1 MPRNIPLIIEYA
13 AFFRFNLLFN
23 HLQYKHCIF
32 IYYYCFCCIRNYDG
46 IISSATKTKI
56 AHIYNAIFLLS
67 ALITNIISN
76 GFYLST
82 VFPVFFM
89 AVLLF
94 VARYINVP
102 YNQKTKTR
110 TRSLERGDTVYQS
123 FKDTPIKYILHLYK
137 KANTFFWYTRK
148 LYCTTS
154 YIWNVVSCF
163 NHFLLVLLTKKDL
176 T

>member
-1 MPRNIPLIIEYA
+1 MPRNIPLIIEYV
-13 AFFRFNLLFN
+13 AFLGLICC
-23 HLQYKHCIF
+23 LI
-32 IYYYCFCCIRNYDG
+32 IYNTNIVFLS
-46 IISSATKTKI
+46 IIIAFVALEIMMESFQVQLKQKI

-102 YNQKTKTR
+102 YKQKQ
-110 TRSLERGDTVYQS
+110 EQE
-123 FKDTPIKYILHLYK
+123 HE
-137 KANTFFWYTRK
+137 A
-148 LYCTTS
+148 
-154 YIWNVVSCF
+154 
-163 NHFLLVLLTKKDL
+163 
-176 T
+176 

>member
-1 MPRNIPLIIEYA
+1 MPRNIPLIIEYV
-13 AFFRFNLLFN
+13 AFLGLICC
-23 HLQYKHCIF
+23 LI
-32 IYYYCFCCIRNYDG
+32 IYNTNIVFLS
-46 IISSATKTKI
+46 IIIAFVALEIMMESFQVQLKQKI

-94 VARYINVP
+94 VARYINVLIT
-102 YNQKTKTR
+102 KTKTR

-123 FKDTPIKYILHLYK
+123 FKDAPIKYILHLYK
-137 KANTFFWYTRK
+137 KANTFLVYKEVILHNF
-148 LYCTTS
+148 S
-154 YIWNVVSCF
+154 YMECCF
-163 NHFLLVLLTKKDL
+163 LS
-176 T
+176 

>member
-13 AFFRFNLLFN
+13 AFLGLICC
-23 HLQYKHCIF
+23 LI
-32 IYYYCFCCIRNYDG
+32 IYNTNIVFLS
-46 IISSATKTKI
+46 IIIAFVALEIMMESFQVQLKQKI

-102 YNQKTKTR
+102 YNQKQ
-110 TRSLERGDTVYQS
+110 EQEQE
-123 FKDTPIKYILHLYK
+123 
-137 KANTFFWYTRK
+137 A
-148 LYCTTS
+148 
-154 YIWNVVSCF
+154 
-163 NHFLLVLLTKKDL
+163 
-176 T
+176 

>member
-1 MPRNIPLIIEYA
+1 MMESFQVQLK
-13 AFFRFNLLFN
+13 
-23 HLQYKHCIF
+23 Q
-32 IYYYCFCCIRNYDG
+32 
-46 IISSATKTKI
+46 KI

-102 YNQKTKTR
+102 YNQNKTKTR

-123 FKDTPIKYILHLYK
+123 FKDTPIKYILNLYK
-137 KANTFFWYTRK
+137 KANTFLVYKEVILNNF
-148 LYCTTS
+148 S
-154 YIWNVVSCF
+154 YMECFSCL
-163 NHFLLVLLTKKDL
+163 NHFLFVLLTKRISHKL
-176 T
+176 EILFNLY